1 MKVKTLNKDGYK
13 LHIINNS
20 SFKTISLKIV
30 FWNDLI
36 KEDLALRNMLVN
48 NLLFSSHKYDSNRNL
63 ESDISW
69 STKQIFTNNYE
80 NYNDVAN
87 HSLELLKVDEKY
99 KIEYQECKYKYVK
112 NKESSGEL
120 FLFYNPKKMTLYI
133 LESYVDKSK

>member
-48 NLLFSSHKYDSNRNL
+48 NLLFSSHKYD
-63 ESDISW
+63 
-69 STKQIFTNNYE
+69 
-80 NYNDVAN
+80 
-87 HSLELLKVDEKY
+87 
-99 KIEYQECKYKYVK
+99 
-112 NKESSGEL
+112 
-120 FLFYNPKKMTLYI
+120 
-133 LESYVDKSK
+133 